1 MSKTLTPEQ
10 VAVEELKPHPRN
22 YKQHPDDQ
30 LDHII
35 ASINE
40 TGFYRNIVIAEDG
53 TILAGHGV
61 VQAAKKMG
69 MDTVP
74 AIRLPLPPDDPRAIK
89 VMVGDNEI
97 GKLAEVDDH
106 LLVDLLGELLEF
118 DDTGLLGSGFD
129 ENMLKG
135 LDFLTA
141 PPVPHE
147 ETVRSAEEEWG
158 DAGVAGYD
166 SSYNHPRAVVT
177 FDDHA
182 SREKF
187 TELLGVTIIRKGS
200 RNRDVIS
207 FAWPPVSERND
218 FGSVKFE
225 SAGSDEV
232 EDAEGE

>member
-69 MDTVP
+69 MATVP
-74 AIRLPLPPDDPRAIK
+74 AIRLPLAPDDPRAIK

-97 GKLAEVDDH
+97 GKLAEVNDWQ
-106 LLVDLLGELLEF
+106 LLDLLSDLGDLDL
-118 DDTGLLGSGFD
+118 GLLGSGFD
-129 ENMLKG
+129 ENMLNG
-135 LDFLTA
+135 LSYLTS
-141 PPVPHE
+141 PPDRDQV
-147 ETVRSAEEEWG
+147 SKQAIAEQEWA
-158 DAGVAGYD
+158 DAGITDYD
-166 SSYNHPRAVVT
+166 PSHAHPKVTIT
-177 FDDHA
+177 FD
-182 SREKF
+182 
-187 TELLGVTIIRKGS
+187 TEEDRVEFMAQLGVKVTMSKART
-200 RNRDVIS
+200 NVIS
-207 FAWPPVSERND
+207 FVWPLLETQND
-218 FGSVKFE
+218 YNSVGFE
-225 SAGSDEV
+225 SAV
-232 EDAEGE
+232 ENGAENGAE